1 MVVRNGRKS
10 PANRKREVAAIM
22 IVGFRKLWLERNAR
36 VFEGKEAT
44 AHMVVSGAV
53 EELKQWCLA
62 RQKVAGI
69 REE

>member
-1 MVVRNGRKS
+1 
-10 PANRKREVAAIM
+10 M